1 MSRPRLFRELAL
13 LAAIAAVY
21 FVAGKLGLKLA
32 FVNAS
37 ATAVWPP
44 TGIALAAFVI
54 FGYRVWPAIL
64 FGAFLVNLTTAG
76 STATSFGIAIGNT
89 LEGLLG
95 AYLVNRFAAGR
106 NAFERARDIFKFA
119 FLAGIASTT
128 VSATCGV
135 TTLALGGSA
144 NWASYGSVWLTWW
157 LGDAVG
163 AVVVAPL
170 LIVWS
175 EKPGLRWNRGQ
186 LFEAA
191 GLLVSLALAGLT
203 VFGGL
208 LPLSLRN
215 YPLEF
220 LCIPFLI
227 WAAFRFSQREVAV
240 AIFVL
245 SGIAVWG
252 TLHGLGPFI
261 RKTENESLL
270 LLTAF
275 MGVIAIMTLAVS
287 AVVSERKRAEEGL
300 RKARE
305 ELEEQVQQRTKDLLK
320 AIEALKVEIAER
332 TRVEK
337 VLRESEERF
346 RLLVANV
353 KGYAIFML
361 DPSGRVVTWN
371 LGAERVKGYRAEE
384 IVGRHFSC
392 FYPSEDVERGK
403 PEQALEIATA
413 EGRSEDEGWR
423 IRKDGSRFWA
433 SVVITAVNDPA
444 GHLLGFAKVTR
455 DTTERRKAEVKFR
468 GLLESAP
475 DAMVIVG
482 REGRIVLVN
491 AQTERLFGYTREE
504 LLGEPVEILVPERFR
519 GMHTE
524 HRMGYFSD
532 PHTRSMGAGLELYGR
547 RRDGSEFPVEV
558 SLSPLE
564 TEEGLLVS
572 SAIRDIT
579 ERKQAE
585 EVVKRQQEHLEHAN
599 VELTAT
605 NKELD
610 AFTYSVSHDLRAP
623 LRQIDG
629 FSRILLEE
637 FGPRL
642 EPEGQHCVQRIQ
654 EGVEQMGRLVDDLLN
669 LGRLGRAAVHR
680 QRTDLNVVVKEVL
693 AELEPETQGR
703 GIEWRIEELPVTNC
717 DPSLTKLVFSNLLS
731 NAVKYTRQQESAVIQ
746 VGSTATKGETVIFVR
761 DNGVGFNMKY
771 VDKLF
776 GIFQR
781 LHSRGEFEGTGVGL
795 ANVQRIIHKHG
806 GRVWAQAEPYKGATF
821 YFTLGIPERSEAE
834 SRIAMGGGA

>member
-1 MSRPRLFRELAL
+1 MSRPRLVRELAL

-44 TGIALAAFVI
+44 TGIALAVFVI

-64 FGAFLVNLTTAG
+64 FGAFLVNLTTTG

-95 AYLVNRFAAGR
+95 AYLVNRFAGGR
-106 NAFERARDIFKFA
+106 KAFERARDIFKFA
-119 FLAGIASTT
+119 FLVGMASTT

-135 TTLALGGSA
+135 TTLALGRLA
-144 NWASYGSVWLTWW
+144 NWASYGSIWLTWW

-175 EKPGLRWNRGQ
+175 EKPYLRWNRVQ

-191 GLLVSLALAGLT
+191 VLLASLALAGLT

-208 LPLSLRN
+208 LPLSMRN

-227 WAAFRFSQREVAV
+227 WAAFRFRRRVVTA

-261 RKTENESLL
+261 SKTENESLL

-275 MGVIAIMTLAVS
+275 MGVISTMTLAVS
-287 AVVSERKRAEEGL
+287 AAVSERKRAEEGL
-300 RKARE
+300 RKAHE
-305 ELEEQVQQRTKDLLK
+305 ELEEQVQERTKELSGAVD
-320 AIEALKVEIAER
+320 ALQAEITER
-332 TRVEK
+332 K
-337 VLRESEERF
+337 Q
-346 RLLVANV
+346 
-353 KGYAIFML
+353 
-361 DPSGRVVTWN
+361 
-371 LGAERVKGYRAEE
+371 AEE
-384 IVGRHFSC
+384 
-392 FYPSEDVERGK
+392 
-403 PEQALEIATA
+403 
-413 EGRSEDEGWR
+413 
-423 IRKDGSRFWA
+423 
-433 SVVITAVNDPA
+433 
-444 GHLLGFAKVTR
+444 
-455 DTTERRKAEVKFR
+455 KFR

-475 DAMVIVG
+475 DAMVIVN
-482 REGRIVLVN
+482 RDGRIVLVN
-491 AQTERLFGYTREE
+491 AQTGKLFGYEQEE
-504 LLGEPVEILVPERFR
+504 LFGQPVEVLVPERFR
-519 GMHTE
+519 GKHSEQRT
-524 HRMGYFSD
+524 GYFAN
-532 PHTRSMGAGLELYGR
+532 PQVRPMGKGLELYGLR
-547 RRDGSEFPVEV
+547 KDGSEFPVEI
-558 SLSPLE
+558 SLSPFK
-564 TEEGLLVS
+564 TEEGVLVS

-579 ERKQAE
+579 ERRQVE
-585 EVVKRQQEHLEHAN
+585 EALKRQRQHLERAN
-599 VELTAT
+599 AELAAT

-642 EPEGQHCVQRIQ
+642 EPEGQHCLQRIQ

-680 QRTDLNVVVKEVL
+680 QRTNLNAVVKEVL

-703 GIEWRIEELPVTNC
+703 RIEWRIEELPITNC
-717 DPSLTKLVFSNLLS
+717 DPSLMKLVFSNLLS
-731 NAVKYTRQQESAVIQ
+731 NALKYTRQQESALIQ
-746 VGSTATKGETVIFVR
+746 VGSTTTKGETVIFVR

-821 YFTLGIPERSEAE
+821 YFTLGTPERSEAE
-834 SRIAMGGGA
+834 SSIAMGGGA